1 MELVQRRGP
10 IDSRGE
16 VQRVCHGS
24 PADSHG
30 PSAYKTSRK
39 PLIVRIGINLGD
51 IIIDGDDICGD
62 GVNVAARLEGLAEPG
77 GVCIR
82 RAVRNLVRDKLPY
95 VYEEYE
101 DLGEIEVKNIARPI
115 RVFRVV
121 VDDAAPPRPVG
132 PATKPS
138 KTWRWPA
145 TAPVAGL

>member
-1 MELVQRRGP
+1 MGIDFPPRPSDSLTLMELVQHRGP
-10 IDSRGE
+10 IDLRAE
-16 VQRVCHGS
+16 VQRVCNGP
-24 PADSHG
+24 PAYSHG

-39 PLIVRIGINLGD
+39 LLIVRIGINLGD
-51 IIIDGDDICGD
+51 IIIDSDDIYGD
-62 GVNVAARLEGLAEPG
+62 GVNVAARLEGLAKPG

-95 VYEEYE
+95 VYE
-101 DLGEIEVKNIARPI
+101 DLGEIELKNIARPI

-138 KTWRWPA
+138 KT
-145 TAPVAGL
+145 